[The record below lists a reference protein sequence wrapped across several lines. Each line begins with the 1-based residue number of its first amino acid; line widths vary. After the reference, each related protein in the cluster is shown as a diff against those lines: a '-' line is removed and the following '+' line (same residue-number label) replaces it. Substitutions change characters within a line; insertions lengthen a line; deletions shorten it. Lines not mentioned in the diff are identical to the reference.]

1 MRDEYT
7 NFFSSSESQSRL
19 YREDIID
26 RLEALDAE
34 LQLKY
39 PADIEASII
48 IVGGSA
54 LILLDMLTRYSHD
67 IDTLACSR
75 EIKDFMTDYAIND
88 DVAAYLDCFPEDY
101 KSRLIKIETSCS
113 ILKVYTPSL
122 EDIVISKL
130 ASPRPKDDIDIHS
143 PAILSSVNLE
153 LLDTLVS
160 SGTVQEGFLSD
171 RARRNFQIDYERF
184 VVDVRRF
191 RNET

>member
-54 LILLDMLTRYSHD
+54 LILLDMLTRYSH
-67 IDTLACSR
+67 
-75 EIKDFMTDYAIND
+75 E
-88 DVAAYLDCFPEDY
+88 
-101 KSRLIKIETSCS
+101 SCM
-113 ILKVYTPSL
+113 
-122 EDIVISKL
+122 
-130 ASPRPKDDIDIHS
+130 
-143 PAILSSVNLE
+143 
-153 LLDTLVS
+153 
-160 SGTVQEGFLSD
+160 F
-171 RARRNFQIDYERF
+171 
-184 VVDVRRF
+184 
-191 RNET
+191 